1 MMNNQNRLLEG
12 RRVLVTG
19 GARGLGYGFAQAI
32 GQAGARVVIADVLEE
47 RVQQAACELQSL
59 GLDVQAVTVDLAQPE
74 SIRACIT
81 ATLDLLGGL
90 DGLVNNASITNSGGK
105 GCEDLSIDTW
115 DQVMQVNVRGTWL
128 MTTACLPALR
138 ASGHGAIVN
147 LASDTPLW
155 GAPNLLAY
163 VASKGAIIAMTRSL
177 ARELGADNITVNAIA
192 PGLVLVEATA
202 YVPEAR
208 HRLYNDQR
216 AIQRPQ
222 LPEDVS
228 GAVLFALSDWDALK
242 FQADYDP
249 KFRRAQMRYIGTGGT
264 GISTDMNTI
273 PSEHFTFSTMVIPAG
288 HEGPPHLH
296 IDVEEVFFVLRGK
309 LKVVLEKDGERFET
323 ILTDRDV
330 ISVPPGVY
338 REEINIG
345 DEDALMCVMLGAKK
359 PITPTYPPEHPLA
372 SIKRG

>member
-1 MMNNQNRLLEG
+1 MMTTLNRLLEG

-19 GARGLGYGFAQAI
+19 GARGLGYAFAQAI
-32 GQAGARVVIADVLEE
+32 GRAGAHVVIADILAE
-47 RVQQAACELQSL
+47 RVQQSAAELVAE
-59 GLDVQAVTVDLAQPE
+59 GLTVHGVTVDLAQPD
-74 SIRACIT
+74 SIDACVAET
-81 ATLDLLGGL
+81 TRLLGGL

-105 GCEDLSIDTW
+105 TCEELSLDTW

-128 MTTACLPALR
+128 MTRACLPALR

-177 ARELGADNITVNAIA
+177 ARELGGDNITVNAIA

-228 GAVLFALSDWDALK
+228 GAVLFALSDLAR
-242 FQADYDP
+242 F
-249 KFRRAQMRYIGTGGT
+249 ITGQTLPVNG
-264 GISTDMNTI
+264 G
-273 PSEHFTFSTMVIPAG
+273 
-288 HEGPPHLH
+288 
-296 IDVEEVFFVLRGK
+296 FVM
-309 LKVVLEKDGERFET
+309 
-323 ILTDRDV
+323 
-330 ISVPPGVY
+330 P
-338 REEINIG
+338 
-345 DEDALMCVMLGAKK
+345 
-359 PITPTYPPEHPLA
+359 
-372 SIKRG
+372 

>member
-1 MMNNQNRLLEG
+1 MMTTLNRLLEG

-19 GARGLGYGFAQAI
+19 GARGLGYAFAQAI
-32 GQAGARVVIADVLEE
+32 GRAGAHVVIADILAE
-47 RVQQAACELQSL
+47 RVHQSAAELIAE
-59 GLDVQAVTVDLAQPE
+59 GLTVHGLTVDLAQPD
-74 SIRACIT
+74 SIDACIAET
-81 ATLDLLGGL
+81 TRLLGGL

-105 GCEDLSIDTW
+105 TCEELSLDTW

-128 MTTACLPALR
+128 MTKACLPALR

-177 ARELGADNITVNAIA
+177 ARELGTDNITVNAIA

-228 GAVLFALSDWDALK
+228 GAVLFALSDLAR
-242 FQADYDP
+242 F
-249 KFRRAQMRYIGTGGT
+249 ITGQTLPVNG
-264 GISTDMNTI
+264 G
-273 PSEHFTFSTMVIPAG
+273 
-288 HEGPPHLH
+288 
-296 IDVEEVFFVLRGK
+296 FVM
-309 LKVVLEKDGERFET
+309 
-323 ILTDRDV
+323 
-330 ISVPPGVY
+330 P
-338 REEINIG
+338 
-345 DEDALMCVMLGAKK
+345 
-359 PITPTYPPEHPLA
+359 
-372 SIKRG
+372 

>member
-1 MMNNQNRLLEG
+1 MMTTLNRLLEG

-19 GARGLGYGFAQAI
+19 GARGLGYAFAQAI
-32 GQAGARVVIADVLEE
+32 GRAGAHVVIADILAE
-47 RVQQAACELQSL
+47 RVQQSAAELVAE
-59 GLDVQAVTVDLAQPE
+59 GLTVHGVTLDLAQPA
-74 SIRACIT
+74 SIDACV
-81 ATLDLLGGL
+81 AETLRLLGGL

-105 GCEDLSIDTW
+105 TCEELSLDTW

-128 MTTACLPALR
+128 MTKACLAALR
-138 ASGHGAIVN
+138 VSGRGAIVN

-228 GAVLFALSDWDALK
+228 GAVLFALSDLAR
-242 FQADYDP
+242 F
-249 KFRRAQMRYIGTGGT
+249 ITGQTLPVNG
-264 GISTDMNTI
+264 G
-273 PSEHFTFSTMVIPAG
+273 
-288 HEGPPHLH
+288 
-296 IDVEEVFFVLRGK
+296 FVM
-309 LKVVLEKDGERFET
+309 
-323 ILTDRDV
+323 
-330 ISVPPGVY
+330 P
-338 REEINIG
+338 
-345 DEDALMCVMLGAKK
+345 
-359 PITPTYPPEHPLA
+359 
-372 SIKRG
+372 

>member
-1 MMNNQNRLLEG
+1 MMTTFNRLLEG

-19 GARGLGYGFAQAI
+19 GARGLGYAFAQAI
-32 GQAGARVVIADVLEE
+32 GRAGAHVVIADILAE
-47 RVQQAACELQSL
+47 RVQQSAAELIAE
-59 GLDVQAVTVDLAQPE
+59 GLTVHGVTVDLAQPD
-74 SIRACIT
+74 SIDVCIAET
-81 ATLDLLGGL
+81 TRLLGGL

-105 GCEDLSIDTW
+105 TCEELSLDTW

-128 MTTACLPALR
+128 MTKACLPALR

-177 ARELGADNITVNAIA
+177 ARELGTDNITVNAIA

-228 GAVLFALSDWDALK
+228 GAVLFALSDLAR
-242 FQADYDP
+242 F
-249 KFRRAQMRYIGTGGT
+249 ITGQTLPVNG
-264 GISTDMNTI
+264 G
-273 PSEHFTFSTMVIPAG
+273 
-288 HEGPPHLH
+288 
-296 IDVEEVFFVLRGK
+296 FVM
-309 LKVVLEKDGERFET
+309 
-323 ILTDRDV
+323 
-330 ISVPPGVY
+330 P
-338 REEINIG
+338 
-345 DEDALMCVMLGAKK
+345 
-359 PITPTYPPEHPLA
+359 
-372 SIKRG
+372 

>member
-1 MMNNQNRLLEG
+1 MMSANTSLLEG

-19 GARGLGYGFAQAI
+19 GARGLGYAFARAI
-32 GQAGARVVIADVLEE
+32 GRAGARVVIADILAE
-47 RVQQAACELQSL
+47 RVQQSAAELVGE
-59 GLDVQAVTVDLAQPE
+59 GLDVHGVTVDLAQPA
-74 SIRACIT
+74 SIDACV
-81 ATLDLLGGL
+81 ARSLDLLGGL

-105 GCEDLSIDTW
+105 TCEKLHIDTW

-128 MTTACLPALR
+128 MTRACLPALR
-138 ASGHGAIVN
+138 RSGHGAVVN

-208 HRLYNDQR
+208 HRLYNDRR

-228 GAVLFALSDWDALK
+228 GAVLFALSDLAR
-242 FQADYDP
+242 F
-249 KFRRAQMRYIGTGGT
+249 ITGQTLPVNG
-264 GISTDMNTI
+264 G
-273 PSEHFTFSTMVIPAG
+273 
-288 HEGPPHLH
+288 
-296 IDVEEVFFVLRGK
+296 FVM
-309 LKVVLEKDGERFET
+309 
-323 ILTDRDV
+323 
-330 ISVPPGVY
+330 P
-338 REEINIG
+338 
-345 DEDALMCVMLGAKK
+345 
-359 PITPTYPPEHPLA
+359 
-372 SIKRG
+372 